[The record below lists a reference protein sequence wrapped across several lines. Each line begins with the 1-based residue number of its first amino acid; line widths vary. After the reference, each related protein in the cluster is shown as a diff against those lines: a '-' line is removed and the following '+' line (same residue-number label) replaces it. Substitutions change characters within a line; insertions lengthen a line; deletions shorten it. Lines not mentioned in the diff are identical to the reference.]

1 MTSRR
6 ISVIYVN
13 PSPTPTRTE
22 KRFLPLDRGV
32 AGVRL
37 HPAAP
42 AAPSAAAPRLKNKAQ
57 RVEKLIL
64 AGEARGGAPPRAPKR
79 RFWPRGHRGP
89 RRGRSRRARAK
100 SGPGADGADGVAE
113 LPLLSQSP
121 VQQKVTKSATWGGC
135 GFIGGLKLAGNA
147 WGGAPFAPAET
158 RIPKKTASRFGVPQ
172 RSQDRPRKPTPQNRA
187 VEFQ

>member
-64 AGEARGGAPPRAPKR
+64 AGEARGGAPP
-79 RFWPRGHRGP
+79 
-89 RRGRSRRARAK
+89 
-100 SGPGADGADGVAE
+100 SGPKAAVLA
-113 LPLLSQSP
+113 PRP
-121 VQQKVTKSATWGGC
+121 PWAT
-135 GFIGGLKLAGNA
+135 
-147 WGGAPFAPAET
+147 
-158 RIPKKTASRFGVPQ
+158 
-172 RSQDRPRKPTPQNRA
+172 
-187 VEFQ
+187 

>member
-89 RRGRSRRARAK
+89 RRGRSRRARTK
-100 SGPGADGADGVAE
+100 SGPRADADGVAE
-113 LPLLSQSP
+113 LPRLSQSL
-121 VQQKVTKSATWGGC
+121 VQQKVTKSATWGSWH
-135 GFIGGLKLAGNA
+135 FFGGLKLAGNA
-147 WGGAPFAPAET
+147 WGGAPFAPAEA
-158 RIPKKTASRFGVPQ
+158 RIPIKPASRFGVPQ
-172 RSQDRPRKPTPQNRA
+172 RSQDRPRKPTPQKRE
-187 VEFQ
+187 VEIK